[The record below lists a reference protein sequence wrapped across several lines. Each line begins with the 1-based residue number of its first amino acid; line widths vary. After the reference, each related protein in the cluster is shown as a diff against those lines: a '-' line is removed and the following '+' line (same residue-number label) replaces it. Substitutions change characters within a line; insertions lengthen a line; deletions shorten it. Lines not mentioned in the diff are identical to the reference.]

1 MHATPIINYPEVAI
15 LAMGRAKERVLV
27 REGMFYSGWIMPLSL
42 SSDHRIVDGAESARF
57 LNTIVKLL
65 EQPDALVS

>member
-1 MHATPIINYPEVAI
+1 
-15 LAMGRAKERVLV
+15 
-27 REGMFYSGWIMPLSL
+27 MFYSGWIMPLSL